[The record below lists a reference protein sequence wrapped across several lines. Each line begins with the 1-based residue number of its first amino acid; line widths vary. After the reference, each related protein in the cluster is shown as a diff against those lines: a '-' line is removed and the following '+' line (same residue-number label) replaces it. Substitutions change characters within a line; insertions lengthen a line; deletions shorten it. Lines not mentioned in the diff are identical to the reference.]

1 MITEPQTNPIDKL
14 MEEATRALMRGSY
27 LLSSNMCLNAMR
39 RARQHNDF
47 ERMSRIVLPLQE
59 CNRYLRQEALESGP
73 VRLVTSADDLR
84 EEITP
89 GCYLFAP
96 MLVGADARQFR
107 AAAND
112 AGIGV
117 FVLTREP
124 RTSDNQWP
132 MVGVAERVVR
142 VRIDPPDN
150 AVASKGVPGDRL
162 EGEIDP
168 AWFAHAAEAIGDQA
182 IIDARGAGEH
192 GDPAAWIVD
201 DFLDRLDACP
211 EHEKFL
217 QALADACRDA
227 INAPLPTEERR
238 RGLIHDPS
246 GF

>member
-1 MITEPQTNPIDKL
+1 MITETHTNPIDKL
-14 MEEATRALMRGSY
+14 MDEATRALMRGSY
-27 LLSSNMCLNAMR
+27 LLSSNMCLNALR
-39 RARQHNDF
+39 LARQKNDF
-47 ERMSRIVLPLQE
+47 ERMSQIVLPLQE
-59 CNRYLRQEALESGP
+59 CNRYLRQDALEAAE
-73 VRLVTSADDLR
+73 VRVVTGAEDLR

-124 RTSDNQWP
+124 RTSKGLWP
-132 MVGVAERVVR
+132 MVGVGERVVR
-142 VRIDPPDN
+142 VRIDPPEN
-150 AVASKGVPGDRL
+150 TVPADGLLGDRI
-162 EGEIDP
+162 EGAIDP
-168 AWFAHAAEAIGDQA
+168 GWFSTAGEAIGDQA
-182 IIDARGAGEH
+182 IEDARAAAEP
-192 GDPAAWIVD
+192 GDPPAWVVD

-217 QALADACRDA
+217 QELGDACRA
-227 INAPLPTEERR
+227 SINAPEPTEQRR
-238 RGLIHDPS
+238 RGLIDDPR